1 MRRLS
6 VLCVLA
12 ASAAAHAK
20 SVKSVKYK
28 FTIEAPEGWE
38 VAHKDEDSD
47 PVKLSL
53 TTKDKAGNVTV
64 MAVPVASK
72 ESAAGVLAAMDKQ
85 RKTANELAKDK
96 LKLPKEQLAR
106 IGADDGALGR
116 YTQAEV
122 LQRAFVVTRERRA
135 YLVLGA
141 FRKSR
146 ERELGKTVD
155 AALATFKILD

>member
-1 MRRLS
+1 
-6 VLCVLA
+6 
-12 ASAAAHAK
+12 
-20 SVKSVKYK
+20 
-28 FTIEAPEGWE
+28 
-38 VAHKDEDSD
+38 
-47 PVKLSL
+47 
-53 TTKDKAGNVTV
+53 
-64 MAVPVASK
+64 
-72 ESAAGVLAAMDKQ
+72 MDKQ
-85 RKTANELAKDK
+85 RKADNELAKDK

-146 ERELGKTVD
+146 EKELGKTVD